1 MKAFIEN
8 HADNQYSDIIIQ
20 NTERF
25 NDEDIFKHIEKHL
38 KDKGLFKKKLLGPSE
53 DVVIIQLNS
62 EEISIIYDIDYG
74 LDYIKCKSE
83 NAVELC
89 NIINNILTKL

>member
-25 NDEDIFKHIEKHL
+25 NEEDIFKHIEKHL
-38 KDKGLFKKKLLGPSE
+38 KDKGLFKKRILGPSE
-53 DVVIIQLNS
+53 DIVIIQLNS
-62 EEISIIYDIDYG
+62 EKICIAYDIDYG
-74 LDYIKCKSE
+74 LDYIKCTSK

-89 NIINNILTKL
+89 NILNDILTQL